1 MLVGNGIVRREGD
14 QTAAKAFDHALIRPR
29 GLRGRALK
37 QAKDHNITIIVVK
50 SAGRLALRV
59 IPTLKDGAAVRLA

>member
-1 MLVGNGIVRREGD
+1 MTSPLQRHLLTLCFDRGVSVAE
-14 QTAAKAFDHALIRPR
+14 AF
-29 GLRGRALK
+29 K